1 MSGATQAHAGM
12 LKNDSAIKKTEAA
25 NQWSFYQA
33 KSTKQNLSEL
43 ALEIVPEARKA
54 GFQAEVARYAT
65 EKEEI
70 RLKAEGLESEAA
82 ALEQRSEQ
90 QLHEHHRW
98 AQSTTVLQISIAM
111 AAIALLTGRRWLL
124 NGVVGLGVI
133 GAAIGAL
140 AWTGI

>member
-1 MSGATQAHAGM
+1 MSDHGFHVHGPHDHALEHAAHDAPGSFSGRLAVITAILATIGSIFSYMSGATQAHAGM
-12 LKNDSAIKKTEAA
+12 LKNDSAIKKTEAV

-70 RLKAEGLESEAA
+70 RLKAEGLCPSGKSA
-82 ALEQRSEQ
+82 
-90 QLHEHHRW
+90 
-98 AQSTTVLQISIAM
+98 
-111 AAIALLTGRRWLL
+111 
-124 NGVVGLGVI
+124 
-133 GAAIGAL
+133 
-140 AWTGI
+140 